1 MDNNKTV
8 TAYSKGN
15 GGRAILLF
23 LLFSIA
29 ILNFMSS
36 GYSAF
41 VAVICIPAI
50 ALVGYFLFSKKM
62 AMFYTLFIV
71 NTIIMFI

>member
-1 MDNNKTV
+1 MYNNKTV

-29 ILNFMSS
+29 ILNFMRS

-41 VAVICIPAI
+41 VPVICIPAI
-50 ALVGYFLFSKKM
+50 ALVGYFLFSRKM
-62 AMFYTLFIV
+62 AGFYALFIV
-71 NTIIMFI
+71 DSVVMFI